1 MDKPGSSDD
10 KTNTRTAD
18 GEVEATQRRAV
29 ETKQDTGVETTLD
42 NTFETKLDAI
52 QITQRRPAE
61 TKLER
66 GAETTLDNSF
76 ETKLDAIQITQR
88 RAKTGGDAPLD
99 PLALLGGDV
108 GRARTPAPPP
118 QPAQR
123 APSAQPPHPAAARS
137 APLDAGVCIRR
148 RYVLERLLGS
158 GGMGQVWKA
167 KDLVSEQ
174 ARDPNPFVAIKLL
187 NADFEADPDAFVSLQ
202 RETKKAQEL
211 AHPNVITVFAFD
223 TDDDGSGRA
232 FMSMELL
239 DGETMDGLIR
249 RNAAGLPRAAAG
261 PLIIGM
267 AKGLEYAH
275 KKGIVHS
282 DFKPGNVFVTKNGEP
297 KILDFGIARAAK
309 IAGIERLEDSFD
321 AGTLGG
327 LTVAYASIDMIER
340 QDPHPADDVYA
351 LGLIAY
357 ELLTGNHPF
366 RRANAADARDRG
378 MKPARI
384 RSIRRYEWQAIAR
397 ALEFDR
403 RKRWQNAG
411 EFLRAYVGKSI
422 AVQAIGVVA
431 AGLAIVA
438 GVFWYQAHI
447 ASQPAVPFESLAPE
461 VQAEFR
467 EHMGNAE
474 GAWRLVQ
481 QGNGDEMLDAATEY
495 GKAYALHP
503 RNPDATAGL
512 EKTADYIVGRL
523 EKVPDRPERLRAL
536 KSVQEMSEFYAHYK
550 PLTTAIAAAGGGN

>member
-1 MDKPGSSDD
+1 MDKPDPSDD
-10 KTNTRTAD
+10 RTNTRPAD
-18 GEVEATQRRAV
+18 GAVDSTQRRAV
-29 ETKQDTGVETTLD
+29 ETKEDTGTETTLGSGFD
-42 NTFETKLDAI
+42 TKLDAI
-52 QITQRRPAE
+52 QITQRR
-61 TKLER
+61 TKITGDA
-66 GAETTLDNSF
+66 GAALPE
-76 ETKLDAIQITQR
+76 QPTQR
-88 RAKTGGDAPLD
+88 RDAASSAKALD
-99 PLALLGGDV
+99 PLAMLGGDASP
-108 GRARTPAPPP
+108 RAPA

-123 APSAQPPHPAAARS
+123 AAARPAPGATAQPAQQNAGRS
-137 APLDAGVCIRR
+137 APLDAGMCIRR
-148 RYVLERLLGS
+148 RYVLERLIGS

-239 DGETMDGLIR
+239 DGETLDGLIR
-249 RNAAGLPRAAAG
+249 RHAAGLPRSAAG

-282 DFKPGNVFVTKNGEP
+282 DFKPGNVFVTKDGEP

-309 IAGIERLEDSFD
+309 IAGIERLEDTFD

-327 LTVAYASIDMIER
+327 LTLAYASTDMIER

-357 ELLTGNHPF
+357 ELLTGAHPF
-366 RRANAADARDRG
+366 RRIGAAEARDRG

-411 EFLRAYVGKSI
+411 EFLRAYLGKSM
-422 AVQAIGVVA
+422 AVQAIGVLA
-431 AGLAIVA
+431 LGLAIVA

-447 ASQPAVPFESLAPE
+447 AAQPAVPFESLAPA

-467 EHMGNAE
+467 EHMSNAE

-481 QGNGDEMLDAATEY
+481 QGNGDEMLDAASEY

-503 RNPDATAGL
+503 RNPDAAAGL
-512 EKTADYIVGRL
+512 EKAADYIVGRL
-523 EKVPDRPERLRAL
+523 EKVPDRPERLREL
-536 KSVQEMSEFYAHYK
+536 KSVQQMSEFYAHYK
-550 PLTTAIAAAGGGN
+550 PLTAAIDAAGGSN

>member
-18 GEVEATQRRAV
+18 GAVETTQRRAV

-66 GAETTLDNSF
+66 GAETTLDNTF

-99 PLALLGGDV
+99 PLALLGGDAGQARTHRRRRRSPRSARNRRRPRV
-108 GRARTPAPPP
+108 APRRARRRSM
-118 QPAQR
+118 R
-123 APSAQPPHPAAARS
+123 ACAF
-137 APLDAGVCIRR
+137 GR

-239 DGETMDGLIR
+239 DGETMDGLR
-249 RNAAGLPRAAAG
+249 SSASHAAEMTCVLAAG

-275 KKGIVHS
+275 KKGNRA
-282 DFKPGNVFVTKNGEP
+282 FGLQAGEC
-297 KILDFGIARAAK
+297 LCHQERRAARFWISASRAQRKSPASSGWK
-309 IAGIERLEDSFD
+309 IPSTPE
-321 AGTLGG
+321 
-327 LTVAYASIDMIER
+327 
-340 QDPHPADDVYA
+340 PW
-351 LGLIAY
+351 
-357 ELLTGNHPF
+357 
-366 RRANAADARDRG
+366 AA
-378 MKPARI
+378 
-384 RSIRRYEWQAIAR
+384 
-397 ALEFDR
+397 
-403 RKRWQNAG
+403 
-411 EFLRAYVGKSI
+411 
-422 AVQAIGVVA
+422 
-431 AGLAIVA
+431 
-438 GVFWYQAHI
+438 
-447 ASQPAVPFESLAPE
+447 
-461 VQAEFR
+461 
-467 EHMGNAE
+467 
-474 GAWRLVQ
+474 
-481 QGNGDEMLDAATEY
+481 
-495 GKAYALHP
+495 
-503 RNPDATAGL
+503 
-512 EKTADYIVGRL
+512 
-523 EKVPDRPERLRAL
+523 
-536 KSVQEMSEFYAHYK
+536 
-550 PLTTAIAAAGGGN
+550 

>member
-1 MDKPGSSDD
+1 MDKPGAFDD
-10 KTNTRTAD
+10 QTKPRSAD
-18 GEVEATQRRAV
+18 GAVESTQRRGKP
-29 ETKQDTGVETTLD
+29 EEPT
-42 NTFETKLDAI
+42 
-52 QITQRRPAE
+52 RRRESA
-61 TKLER
+61 T
-66 GAETTLDNSF
+66 S
-76 ETKLDAIQITQR
+76 
-88 RAKTGGDAPLD
+88 AKALD
-99 PLALLGGDV
+99 PLALLGADQGP
-108 GRARTPAPPP
+108 ARGPARPL
-118 QPAQR
+118 
-123 APSAQPPHPAAARS
+123 HHDAARS
-137 APLDAGVCIRR
+137 APLDPGMCIRR
-148 RYVLERLLGS
+148 RYVLERLIGS

-187 NADFEADPDAFVSLQ
+187 NTDFEADPDAFVSLQ

-239 DGETMDGLIR
+239 DGETLDSVIR
-249 RNAAGLPRAAAG
+249 RHAAGMPRAAAA

-282 DFKPGNVFVTKNGEP
+282 DLKPGNVFVTKPGEP

-309 IAGIERLEDSFD
+309 IAGIDRLEDSFD

-327 LTVAYASIDMIER
+327 LTMAYASTDMIE
-340 QDPHPADDVYA
+340 QHDPHPADDVYA

-357 ELLTGNHPF
+357 ELLTGTHPF
-366 RRANAADARDRG
+366 RRIGAAEARDKG

-384 RSIRRYEWQAIAR
+384 RSVRRYEWQAIAR

-411 EFLRAYVGKSI
+411 EFLRAFVGRSI
-422 AVQAIGVVA
+422 AAQAIGVVA

-438 GVFWYQAHI
+438 GVFWYQAHT
-447 ASQPAVPFESLAPE
+447 AALPAVPFESLAPD

-467 EHMGNAE
+467 AHMGNAD

-481 QGNGDEMLDAATEY
+481 QGNGDEMLDAASEY

-512 EKTADYIVGRL
+512 EKSADYIVGRL
-523 EKVPDRPERLRAL
+523 RKVADRSERLKEL

-550 PLTTAIAAAGGGN
+550 PLTAAIDDAGGGN